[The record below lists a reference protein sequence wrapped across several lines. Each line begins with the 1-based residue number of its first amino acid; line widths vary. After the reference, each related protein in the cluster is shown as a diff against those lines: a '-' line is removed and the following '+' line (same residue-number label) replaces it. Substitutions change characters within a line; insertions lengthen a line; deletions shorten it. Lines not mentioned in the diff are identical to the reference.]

1 MLSGIVVPRPI
12 AWISS
17 VSQAGVLNL
26 APFSC
31 YTYVCSKPPMIGVNI
46 GLRAGERK
54 DTSRNIAESGEFV
67 VNIGDDTMIEKIHQS
82 ADEFPPEV
90 SEVELLGLNTTNSA
104 EIGTPRLAD
113 VPISMECRLHSVQ
126 EFGQTRAEF
135 IVGEVVMFHIR
146 SDLYKNGKVETTSLR
161 PVARI
166 GGPNYATLGEI
177 ITMEPIS
184 RTPQMVTNFVS

>member
-1 MLSGIVVPRPI
+1 
-12 AWISS
+12 
-17 VSQAGVLNL
+17 
-26 APFSC
+26 
-31 YTYVCSKPPMIGVNI
+31 MIGINI